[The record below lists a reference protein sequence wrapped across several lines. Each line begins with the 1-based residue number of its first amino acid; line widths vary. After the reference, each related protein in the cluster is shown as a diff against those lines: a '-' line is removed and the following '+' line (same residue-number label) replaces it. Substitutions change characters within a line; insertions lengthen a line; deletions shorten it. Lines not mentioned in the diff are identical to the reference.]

1 MFKAMVEFCHKG
13 GIPILRAASSLNR
26 RSSVLSNVRAIC
38 NLYITM
44 QTITLGV
51 ISLLPLPS
59 RVARE
64 DRKVVSE
71 GVALR
76 FGQNLRRHRV
86 LAGLSQEELG
96 ERASLHRTEVGKL
109 EKGERLPRIDTL
121 VRLAGAMAI
130 PAGEL
135 VEGIYWTPA
144 QAKLGT
150 FTFGTP
156 PRAPE
161 D

>member
-1 MFKAMVEFCHKG
+1 V
-13 GIPILRAASSLNR
+13 
-26 RSSVLSNVRAIC
+26 
-38 NLYITM
+38 
-44 QTITLGV
+44 QTITLGI
-51 ISLLPLPS
+51 ISLLPLSS

-76 FGQNLRRHRV
+76 FGQNLRRCRL

-130 PAGEL
+130 PGGEL
-135 VEGIYWTPA
+135 LEGIHWTPA
-144 QAKLGT
+144 PTKLGT

-156 PRAPE
+156 PRLPE

>member
-1 MFKAMVEFCHKG
+1 M
-13 GIPILRAASSLNR
+13 
-26 RSSVLSNVRAIC
+26 
-38 NLYITM
+38 
-44 QTITLGV
+44 
-51 ISLLPLPS
+51 
-59 RVARE
+59 ARE

-76 FGQNLRRHRV
+76 FGENLRRSRQ

-130 PAGEL
+130 PAGDL
-135 VEGIYWTPA
+135 VEGIHWTPA
-144 QAKLGT
+144 EARTGT
-150 FTFGTP
+150 FTFGSA
-156 PRAPE
+156 PRMPDE
-161 D
+161 

>member
-1 MFKAMVEFCHKG
+1 M
-13 GIPILRAASSLNR
+13 
-26 RSSVLSNVRAIC
+26 
-38 NLYITM
+38 
-44 QTITLGV
+44 
-51 ISLLPLPS
+51 
-59 RVARE
+59 ARE
-64 DRKVVSE
+64 DRKAQSE

-76 FGQNLRRHRV
+76 FGQNLRRCRQ
-86 LAGLSQEELG
+86 LEGLSQEELG
-96 ERASLHRTEVGKL
+96 ERASLHRTEIGKL

-130 PAGEL
+130 PPGEL

-144 QAKLGT
+144 PTKYGT

-156 PRAPE
+156 PRLPN

>member
-1 MFKAMVEFCHKG
+1 M
-13 GIPILRAASSLNR
+13 
-26 RSSVLSNVRAIC
+26 
-38 NLYITM
+38 
-44 QTITLGV
+44 
-51 ISLLPLPS
+51 
-59 RVARE
+59 ARE

-76 FGQNLRRHRV
+76 FGQNLRRSRQ

-130 PAGEL
+130 PAGDL

-144 QAKLGT
+144 PTKVGA
-150 FTFGTP
+150 FTFGTS
-156 PRAPE
+156 PRMPE